1 MKKYVKNLLFVFF
14 LCFAFSSCKTIGVIA
29 AVGGIVGEIAGIEG
43 SVGMA
48 ESIMTSA
55 ESIEKATEDIS
66 PAQEYYIGRAVAAQI
81 LSKYELANEPELE
94 KYLNQICGA
103 LVLNSERST
112 LYRGYSVG
120 IIDTDEINAFATS
133 GGHILV
139 SRGLLNCVTSE
150 DALAAV
156 LAHEIAHIQLEH
168 SLKAIKTSRIT
179 DAITKTTFATMSVLS
194 EGEFQE
200 FTDVFGDA
208 VDEIVAEMVDSGYS
222 KSQEYEADET
232 ALEIMEA
239 TGYNPLAM
247 NDMLNVLK
255 QNQKSKSG
263 FSVTHPSP
271 EDRLKNLQDQYEHYD
286 IKDTSEYRMERFLAI
301 MKNL

>member
-1 MKKYVKNLLFVFF
+1 MKKFLTSICGLFCLIILL
-14 LCFAFSSCKTIGVIA
+14 SSCKTVGVLA

-43 SVGMA
+43 SVEMA

-66 PAQEYYIGRAVAAQI
+66 PEQEYYIGRAVAAQI

-94 KYLNQICGA
+94 NYLNQICGA
-103 LVLNSERST
+103 LVLNSERPT

-168 SLKAIKTSRIT
+168 SLIAIKTSRIT

-200 FTDVFGDA
+200 FTDIFGDA

-232 ALEIMEA
+232 ALEIMAA

-286 IKDTSEYRMERFLAI
+286 IKDTSKYRMERFLTI

>member
-1 MKKYVKNLLFVFF
+1 MKKYVKNLLFAFF

-43 SVGMA
+43 SAEMA

-66 PAQEYYIGRAVAAQI
+66 PEQEYYIGRAVAAQI

-94 KYLNQICGA
+94 NYLNQICGA
-103 LVLNSERST
+103 LVINSERPT

-200 FTDVFGDA
+200 FTDIFGDV
-208 VDEIVAEMVDSGYS
+208 VDEIVASMVDSGYS

-232 ALEIMEA
+232 ALEIMAA

-271 EDRLKNLQDQYEHYD
+271 DDRLKNLQDQYEHYD
-286 IKDTSEYRMERFLAI
+286 IKDTSKYRMERFLTI

>member
-1 MKKYVKNLLFVFF
+1 MKRFLVVICSF
-14 LCFAFSSCKTIGVIA
+14 LCMSVFLFSCKTIGVLA
-29 AVGGIVGEIAGIEG
+29 TVGGVLGEMAGIEG
-43 SVGMA
+43 SVEMA
-48 ESIMTSA
+48 ESIVNSA
-55 ESIEKATEDIS
+55 ESIEKATEKID
-66 PAQEYYIGRAVAAQI
+66 PEQEYYIGRAVAAQI

-94 KYLNQICGA
+94 KYLNQICSA
-103 LVLNSERST
+103 LVLNSERPT
-112 LYRGYSVG
+112 LFRGYSVG
-120 IIDTDEINAFATS
+120 IIDTEEINAFATS

-139 SRGLLNCVTSE
+139 STGLIKCATSE

-168 SLKAIKTSRIT
+168 SLKAIKTSRVT
-179 DAITKTTFATMSVLS
+179 DAITKTTFATMTVLS

-200 FTDVFGDA
+200 FSDVFGDV

-232 ALEIMEA
+232 ALEIMAA

-247 NDMLNVLK
+247 NEMLKVLK
-255 QNQKSKSG
+255 INQKGKSG

-271 EDRLKNLQDQYEHYD
+271 DERLKNLKDQYEHYD
-286 IKDTSEYRMERFLAI
+286 IEDTSAYRKERFAKV
-301 MKNL
+301 MKNF

>member
-1 MKKYVKNLLFVFF
+1 MGDQSIFPEWRSFLGTSSDSETQGFLKHVVKR
-14 LCFAFSSCKTIGVIA
+14 S
-29 AVGGIVGEIAGIEG
+29 GEIADYDR
-43 SVGMA
+43 
-48 ESIMTSA
+48 TK
-55 ESIEKATEDIS
+55 IEKAIEKID

-94 KYLNQICGA
+94 NYLNQICGA
-103 LVLNSERST
+103 LVLNSERPT

-232 ALEIMEA
+232 ALEIMAA

-271 EDRLKNLQDQYEHYD
+271 DDRLKNLQDQYEHYD
-286 IKDTSEYRMERFLAI
+286 IKDTSKYRMERFLAI

>member
-1 MKKYVKNLLFVFF
+1 MIFLL
-14 LCFAFSSCKTIGVIA
+14 SSCKTVGVLA

-43 SVGMA
+43 SVEMA

-55 ESIEKATEDIS
+55 ESIEKAIEKID

-94 KYLNQICGA
+94 NYLNQICGA
-103 LVLNSERST
+103 LVLNSERPT

-232 ALEIMEA
+232 ALEIMAA

-286 IKDTSEYRMERFLAI
+286 IKDTSEYRMERFNET
-301 MKNL
+301 MKKF

>member
-1 MKKYVKNLLFVFF
+1 MKKFLTSICGLFCLIILL
-14 LCFAFSSCKTIGVIA
+14 SSCKTVGVLA

-43 SVGMA
+43 SVEMA

-66 PAQEYYIGRAVAAQI
+66 PEQEYYIGRAVAAQI

-94 KYLNQICGA
+94 NYLNQICGA
-103 LVLNSERST
+103 LVLNSERPT

-168 SLKAIKTSRIT
+168 SLIAIKTSRIT

-208 VDEIVAEMVDSGYS
+208 VDEIVASMVDSGYS

-232 ALEIMEA
+232 ALEIMAA

-286 IKDTSEYRMERFLAI
+286 IKDTSKYRMERFLTI

>member
-1 MKKYVKNLLFVFF
+1 M
-14 LCFAFSSCKTIGVIA
+14 GVLA

-43 SVGMA
+43 SVEMA

-66 PAQEYYIGRAVAAQI
+66 PEQEYYIGRAVAAQI

-94 KYLNQICGA
+94 NYLNQICGA
-103 LVLNSERST
+103 LVLNSERPT

-232 ALEIMEA
+232 ALEIMAA

-286 IKDTSEYRMERFLAI
+286 IKDTSEYRMERFNET
-301 MKNL
+301 MKKF

>member
-1 MKKYVKNLLFVFF
+1 MIFLL
-14 LCFAFSSCKTIGVIA
+14 SSCKTVGVLA

-43 SVGMA
+43 SVEMA

-55 ESIEKATEDIS
+55 ESIEKAIEKID

-94 KYLNQICGA
+94 NYLNQICGA
-103 LVLNSERST
+103 LVLNSERPT

-232 ALEIMEA
+232 ALEIMAA

-286 IKDTSEYRMERFLAI
+286 IKDTSEYRMERFLTI

>member
-1 MKKYVKNLLFVFF
+1 MIFLL
-14 LCFAFSSCKTIGVIA
+14 SSCKTVGVLA

-43 SVGMA
+43 SVEMA

-55 ESIEKATEDIS
+55 ESIEKAIEKID

-94 KYLNQICGA
+94 NYLNQICGA
-103 LVLNSERST
+103 LVLNSERPT

-232 ALEIMEA
+232 ALEIMAA

-286 IKDTSEYRMERFLAI
+286 IKDTSKYRMERFLTI

>member
-43 SVGMA
+43 STEMA

-55 ESIEKATEDIS
+55 ESIEKAIEKIDPS
-66 PAQEYYIGRAVAAQI
+66 QEYYIGRAVAAQI

-94 KYLNQICGA
+94 NYLNQICGA
-103 LVLNSERST
+103 LVLNSERPT

-133 GGHILV
+133 GGHIFV

-200 FTDVFGDA
+200 FTDVFGDV
-208 VDEIVAEMVDSGYS
+208 VDEIVASMVDSGYS

-232 ALEIMEA
+232 ALEIMAA

-286 IKDTSEYRMERFLAI
+286 IKDTSKYRMERFLAI

>member
-1 MKKYVKNLLFVFF
+1 M
-14 LCFAFSSCKTIGVIA
+14 GVLA

-43 SVGMA
+43 SVEMA

-55 ESIEKATEDIS
+55 ESIEKAIEKID

-94 KYLNQICGA
+94 NYLNQICGA

-301 MKNL
+301 MKNR

>member
-1 MKKYVKNLLFVFF
+1 MKKFLTSICGLFCLIFLL
-14 LCFAFSSCKTIGVIA
+14 SSCKTVGVLA

-43 SVGMA
+43 SVEMA

-55 ESIEKATEDIS
+55 ESIEKAVEKIDPS
-66 PAQEYYIGRAVAAQI
+66 QEYYIGRAVAAQI

-94 KYLNQICGA
+94 NYLNQICGA
-103 LVLNSERST
+103 LVLNSERPT

-179 DAITKTTFATMSVLS
+179 DAITKTTFATMAVLS

-200 FTDVFGDA
+200 FTDVFGDV
-208 VDEIVAEMVDSGYS
+208 VDEIVASMVDSGYS

-232 ALEIMEA
+232 ALEIMAA

-286 IKDTSEYRMERFLAI
+286 IKDTSKYRMERFLAI
-301 MKNL
+301 MENL

>member
-66 PAQEYYIGRAVAAQI
+66 PEQEYYIGRAVAAQI

-94 KYLNQICGA
+94 NYLNQICGA

-286 IKDTSEYRMERFLAI
+286 IKDTSEYRIKRFLAI

>member
-1 MKKYVKNLLFVFF
+1 MIFLL
-14 LCFAFSSCKTIGVIA
+14 SSCKTVGVLA

-43 SVGMA
+43 SVEMA

-55 ESIEKATEDIS
+55 ESIEKAIEKID

-94 KYLNQICGA
+94 NYLNQICGA
-103 LVLNSERST
+103 LVLNSERPT

-232 ALEIMEA
+232 ALEIMAA

-271 EDRLKNLQDQYEHYD
+271 EDRLKNLQDRYEHYD
-286 IKDTSEYRMERFLAI
+286 IKDTSKYRMERFLAI